1 MSLETVA
8 LLEKA
13 SGALVGE
20 TERNRAA
27 LAAALALVGE
37 HEVGGQ
43 NKGPIVEFCIGYW
56 VEETPEEWALWCAG
70 FVSTM
75 YLIAETVLALRS
87 RLSRE
92 PERGELEKA
101 LGQPS
106 PWRKIGSL
114 QCSTLWE
121 RASARKW
128 TSLYPDAEAQPG
140 DIVFFSGRAEPD
152 KTKHVGL
159 VVGQKGRT
167 LLTVEGN
174 AGNSVRRRTYDLSFE
189 RLYGLAR
196 PVW

>member
-1 MSLETVA
+1 MSMETVA

-13 SGALVGE
+13 SGALAGA

-43 NKGPIVEFCIGYW
+43 NQGPIVEFSIGYW
-56 VEETPEEWALWCAG
+56 VKEEPGEWALWCAG
-70 FVSTM
+70 FASTM
-75 YLIAETVLALRS
+75 YLIAEAVLALRA

-92 PERGELEKA
+92 PERAELEAA
-101 LGQPS
+101 LGRPS
-106 PWRKIGSL
+106 PWREIGSL

-121 RASARKW
+121 RANERKW
-128 TSLYPDAEAQPG
+128 TSLYPDAAAQPG
-140 DIVFFSGRAEPD
+140 DLVFFRGREEPD
-152 KTKHVGL
+152 TLKHVGL
-159 VVGQKGRT
+159 VVGQKGRY

-174 AGNSVRRRTYDLSFE
+174 AGDAVRRRTYDLSFE